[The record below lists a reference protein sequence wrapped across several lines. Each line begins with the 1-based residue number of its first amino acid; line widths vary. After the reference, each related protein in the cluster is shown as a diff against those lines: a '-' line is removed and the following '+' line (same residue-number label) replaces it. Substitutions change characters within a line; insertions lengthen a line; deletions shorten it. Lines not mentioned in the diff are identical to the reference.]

1 MLDPPRKGCDAELF
15 DVIERMNPKRI
26 VYVSC
31 DSATLA
37 RDLAIL
43 SEKDYVT
50 EEITP
55 VDMFPRT
62 PHVEAVAMIS
72 KK

>member
-1 MLDPPRKGCDAELF
+1 MS
-15 DVIERMNPKRI
+15 PKRI

-37 RDLAIL
+37 RDLEIL
-43 SEKDYVT
+43 AGKGYVT
-50 EEITP
+50 KEITP

-62 PHVEAVAMIS
+62 PHVEAVA
-72 KK
+72 KLLRQ